1 MKKSDINL
9 FANCLKVVISYDINK
24 LFEKTELV
32 NTIEKV
38 KKENSDGAEET
49 EEFEGKVIQVYK
61 RKYNK
66 NLSIIKTTINKEDDD
81 TQLFLNTFK
90 TIVNDFTPSQ
100 EDMLILKKIFFADE
114 DWDNVKDKIYIFCLD
129 GRDLINSYKVSE
141 ETIKSIAKFFNVTID
156 D

>member
-9 FANCLKVVISYDINK
+9 FANCLKTVVSYDINK
-24 LFEKTELV
+24 LFEKTEVV
-32 NTIEKV
+32 NTVVKV
-38 KKENSDGAEET
+38 KKENSEEAEGT
-49 EEFEGKVIQVYK
+49 EEFEEKIIQVYK

-90 TIVNDFTPSQ
+90 NIVNDFTPSQ
-100 EDMLILKKIFFADE
+100 EDMFILKKIFFANE
-114 DWDNVKDKIYIFCLD
+114 NWDDVKDKIYIFCLD

>member
-32 NTIEKV
+32 NTVEKV

-49 EEFEGKVIQVYK
+49 EEFEEKVVQVYK

-114 DWDNVKDKIYIFCLD
+114 DWDDVKDKIYIFCLD

>member
-9 FANCLKVVISYDINK
+9 FANCLKIVVSYDINK
-24 LFEKTELV
+24 LFKKTELV

-38 KKENSDGAEET
+38 KKENPDGAEGT
-49 EEFEGKVIQVYK
+49 EEFEEKVVQVHK

-90 TIVNDFTPSQ
+90 SIVNDFTPSQ
-100 EDMLILKKIFFADE
+100 EDMFILKKIFFADE
-114 DWDNVKDKIYIFCLD
+114 DWDDVKDKIYIFCLD

>member
-9 FANCLKVVISYDINK
+9 FANCLKVVVSYDINK

-32 NTIEKV
+32 NTVEKV
-38 KKENSDGAEET
+38 KKENSNGAEGT
-49 EEFEGKVIQVYK
+49 EEFEEKVVQVYK

-100 EDMLILKKIFFADE
+100 EDMFILKKIFFADE
-114 DWDNVKDKIYIFCLD
+114 DWDDVKDKIYIFCLD

>member
-1 MKKSDINL
+1 MKKSDINM
-9 FANCLKVVISYDINK
+9 FANCLKVVVSYDINK

-32 NTIEKV
+32 NTVKKV
-38 KKENSDGAEET
+38 KKENSDGAEGT
-49 EEFEGKVIQVYK
+49 EEFEEKVVQVYK

-100 EDMLILKKIFFADE
+100 EDMLILKKIFFTDE
-114 DWDNVKDKIYIFCLD
+114 DWDDVKDKIYIFCLD
-129 GRDLINSYKVSE
+129 
-141 ETIKSIAKFFNVTID
+141 
-156 D
+156 

>member
-32 NTIEKV
+32 NTVVKV
-38 KKENSDGAEET
+38 KKEDSDGAEGT
-49 EEFEGKVIQVYK
+49 EEFEEKTVQVYK

-90 TIVNDFTPSQ
+90 SIVNDFTPSQ

-114 DWDNVKDKIYIFCLD
+114 DWDDVKDKIYIFCLD

>member
-9 FANCLKVVISYDINK
+9 FANCLKVVVSYDINK

-32 NTIEKV
+32 NTVEKV
-38 KKENSDGAEET
+38 KKENLNGAEGI
-49 EEFEGKVIQVYK
+49 EEFEEKVVQVYK

-100 EDMLILKKIFFADE
+100 EDMFILKKIFFADE
-114 DWDNVKDKIYIFCLD
+114 DWDDVKDKIYIFCLD

>member
-32 NTIEKV
+32 NTVVKV
-38 KKENSDGAEET
+38 KKEDSDGAEGT
-49 EEFEGKVIQVYK
+49 EEFEEKTVQVYK

-90 TIVNDFTPSQ
+90 NIVNDFTPSQ

-114 DWDNVKDKIYIFCLD
+114 DWDDVKDKIYIFCLD